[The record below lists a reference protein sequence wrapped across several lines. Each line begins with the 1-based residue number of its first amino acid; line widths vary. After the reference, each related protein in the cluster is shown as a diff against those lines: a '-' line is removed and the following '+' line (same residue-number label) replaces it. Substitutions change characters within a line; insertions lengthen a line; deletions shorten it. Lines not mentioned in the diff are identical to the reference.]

1 MGKQYSKMFENE
13 LTFAKD
19 DDKKVYAK
27 VTEQFDKYFEAKKL
41 VKSYITQFQIRKQ
54 LANETV
60 AEYITELR
68 RLAKL
73 CDFGAQE
80 NKMMAVQISNGVRD
94 EQLKK
99 KLWDEDLTLEQIIE
113 ICQTHEL
120 RAESAGLYSKS
131 KEIKL
136 TQFSVAE
143 DDHQVTVEG
152 SEIEAHLMHLPAS
165 HQTGD
170 VDEDNTAVANLLVV
184 CQDFHM
190 DKHNGKHHALHA

>member
-1 MGKQYSKMFENE
+1 MFENE

-73 CDFGAQE
+73 CDFLAQE
-80 NKMMAVQISNGVRD
+80 NNMMAVQISNGVRD

-113 ICQTHEL
+113 KCQTHEL

-131 KEIKL
+131 KEIN
-136 TQFSVAE
+136 
-143 DDHQVTVEG
+143 TVQRG
-152 SEIEAHLMHLPAS
+152 RGRSSRRPWKVQKS
-165 HQTGD
+165 KPT
-170 VDEDNTAVANLLVV
+170 
-184 CQDFHM
+184 
-190 DKHNGKHHALHA
+190 